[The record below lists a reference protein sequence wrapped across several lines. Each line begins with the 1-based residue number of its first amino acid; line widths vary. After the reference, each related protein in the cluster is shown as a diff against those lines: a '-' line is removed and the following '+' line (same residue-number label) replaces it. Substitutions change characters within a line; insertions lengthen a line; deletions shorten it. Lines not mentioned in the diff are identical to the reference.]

1 MLKKIISLLLIS
13 SAVQSNELNNLID
26 TSSAIVNQMD
36 KGVQLVG
43 AGVNYAYTGTGLTN
57 GNAASSAA
65 ISSEMLQAYNSALV
79 NMQNYLPYGSVL
91 SVLDERASEQLS
103 LMNDAVDTFTEV
115 VVEMS
120 QVIEVAEISEAA
132 VTPDE
137 QAEVQEFVA
146 NNQETLSITQEEVDT
161 YNQSLDDIE
170 THANAASAFIAVA
183 ANPDAVDF
191 LQQGAENNNTTAE
204 AATLSYSANNQ
215 WVSMAWAGTNNA
227 TAVYLNGNDNFGINL
242 YVSDADA
249 LLAGSESEFY
259 QDSPMGMG
267 YSCFMYGDCSEY

>member
-1 MLKKIISLLLIS
+1 MKKIISLLLIS
-13 SAVQSNELNNLID
+13 SAVQGSELNNLID
-26 TSSAIVNQMD
+26 TSAAIVSQMD

-43 AGVNYAYTGTGLTN
+43 AGLDYAYTGSGLTD

-65 ISSEMLQAYNSALV
+65 ISSEMLQAYNNALV
-79 NMQNYLPYGSVL
+79 DMQNYLPYGSVQ

-103 LMNDAVDTFTEV
+103 LMNEAVDTFTEV

-120 QVIEVAEISEAA
+120 QVIEVAELSEAA

-137 QAEVQEFVA
+137 QAEVQEYVA
-146 NNQETLSITQEEVDT
+146 NNQESLSITQEEVDT
-161 YNQSLDDIE
+161 YNQSLEDIE

-204 AATLSYSANNQ
+204 AATLNYSANNQ

-227 TAVYLNGNDNFGINL
+227 TAVYLNGNDNFGMNL

-259 QDSPMGMG
+259 QTSPLAMG
-267 YSCFMYGDCSEY
+267 YSCFMYGECSEY

>member
-1 MLKKIISLLLIS
+1 MKKIISLLLIS
-13 SAVQSNELNNLID
+13 SAVQGSELNNLID
-26 TSSAIVNQMD
+26 TSAAIVSQMD

-43 AGVNYAYTGTGLTN
+43 AGLDYAYTGSGLTD

-65 ISSEMLQAYNSALV
+65 ISSEMLQAYNNALV
-79 NMQNYLPYGSVL
+79 DMQNYLPYGSVQ
-91 SVLDERASEQLS
+91 SVLDERSSEQLS

-120 QVIEVAEISEAA
+120 QVIEVAELSEAA

-137 QAEVQEFVA
+137 QAEVQEYVA
-146 NNQETLSITQEEVDT
+146 NNQESLSITQEEVDT
-161 YNQSLDDIE
+161 YNQSLEDIE

-204 AATLSYSANNQ
+204 AATLNYSANNQ

-227 TAVYLNGNDNFGINL
+227 TAVYLNGNDSFGINL

-259 QDSPMGMG
+259 QTSPLAMG
-267 YSCFMYGDCSEY
+267 YSCFMYGECSEY

>member
-1 MLKKIISLLLIS
+1 MKKIISLLLIS
-13 SAVQSNELNNLID
+13 SAVQGNELNNLID
-26 TSSAIVNQMD
+26 TSAAIVSQMD

-43 AGVNYAYTGTGLTN
+43 AGLDYAYTGTGLTD

-79 NMQNYLPYGSVL
+79 NMQNYLPYGSVQ

-103 LMNDAVDTFTEV
+103 LMNEAVDTFTEV

-146 NNQETLSITQEEVDT
+146 NNQESLSITQEEVDT
-161 YNQSLDDIE
+161 YNQSLEDIE

-204 AATLSYSANNQ
+204 AATLTYSANNQ

-227 TAVYLNGNDNFGINL
+227 TAVYLNGNDNFGMNL

-259 QDSPMGMG
+259 QTSPLAMG
-267 YSCFMYGDCSEY
+267 YGCFMYGECSEY